1 MNYSKPKIGVIGRGY
16 WGSKVIRYVSDYF
29 DCVYHIGNNKE
40 KLNELMLDVSV
51 NNVMIITPIETHYE
65 LCKLALIH
73 NKNVFCEKPITLYTW
88 QALELKKLAK
98 DNNLILAIEYTHT
111 FSRSI
116 AKILSFCVPK
126 YGQVKYYEM
135 NSKHLGRFME
145 YNVYWLLAS
154 HFLAVL
160 DMFEDIEEFSFRRV
174 DRLHYNGVCT
184 TGVLN
189 FEKGRIETSVNYTG
203 KESNITFYFE
213 NVTVIY
219 NPLLSKEKSLSITE
233 YNNKYKAV
241 HSELIDKVIYVGFDE
256 RENLKYAIEYF
267 YNIINGVVFSN
278 IDTAIKVTK
287 ILETI

>member
-29 DCVYHIGNNKE
+29 DCVYHIGNNKD

-73 NKNVFCEKPITLYTW
+73 NKNIFCEKPITLHTD
-88 QALELKKLAK
+88 QAIELKKLATSK
-98 DNNLILAIEYTHT
+98 GLILAVEYTHT

-116 AKILSFCVPK
+116 AKVLSFCVPK
-126 YGQVKYYEM
+126 YGTVKYYEM

-160 DMFEDIEEFSFRRV
+160 DMFEDISNFNFRTI
-174 DRLHYNGVCT
+174 DRLYYKGVCT
-184 TGVLN
+184 TGTIE

-203 KESNITFYFE
+203 KESNAVFYFD

-219 NPLLSKEKSLSITE
+219 NPLLLSKNSLSITE

-241 HSELIDKVIYVGFDE
+241 PPELIDRETYLGFDE
-256 RENLKYAIEYF
+256 RENLKYAVKYF
-267 YNIINGVVFSN
+267 YDIINGKAKSN
-278 IDTAIKVTK
+278 IDTAIKITR